1 MDVEVGGVA
10 FLKTRPAVNAK
21 IGLIG
26 HSEGEVIAPMVAAR
40 NADVR

>member
-1 MDVEVGGVA
+1 VA
-10 FLKTRPAVNAK
+10 FLNTRPEVNAKK